1 MLHLGDLKGAQGRAG
16 VRAGKAAGQADGASA
31 PDWPA
36 RFAALAEAA
45 HDPRLRAFY
54 AAGAVAGDTPLA
66 EVPMVAID
74 VETTGLDPARD
85 EIVSIGL
92 LPMTL
97 ERIASSASRYWVVRP
112 RIELNAESVVIHA
125 ITHVQIEAAPDFG
138 AVIDDLLVALAGRV
152 VVVHCRDIERSF
164 LDRALAA
171 RIGEGIEFPV
181 IDTMDLE
188 ARIHRA
194 ARPGF
199 FARLFGKRPVPVSI
213 RLADSRTRY
222 HLPRYRAHHALTDAL
237 ATAELLQ
244 AQVAH
249 RFAPDTPLREL
260 WS

>member
-16 VRAGKAAGQADGASA
+16 VRAGKAAGQADGASV

-125 ITHVQIEAAPDFG
+125 ITHAQIEAAPDFG
-138 AVIDDLLVALAGRV
+138 AVIDDLLAALAGRV

-188 ARIHRA
+188 ARIHRV

-199 FARLFGKRPVPVSI
+199 FARLFGKRPAPVSI

-222 HLPRYRAHHALTDAL
+222 RLPRYRAHHALTDAL

>member
-1 MLHLGDLKGAQGRAG
+1 MLHLGDLKKAGAAAPSASRGRDAQGVA
-16 VRAGKAAGQADGASA
+16 
-31 PDWPA
+31 DWPA
-36 RFAALAEAA
+36 RFAGLAATA
-45 HDPRLRAFY
+45 RDARLQAFY
-54 AAGAVAGDTPLA
+54 AAGAVAGETALKD
-66 EVPMVAID
+66 VPMVAID

-97 ERIASSASRYWVVRP
+97 KCIASSASRYWVVRP
-112 RIELNAESVVIHA
+112 RIDLNPESVVIHA
-125 ITHVQIEAAPDFG
+125 ITHAQIEAAPDLG
-138 AVIDDLLVALAGRV
+138 AVIDELLAALAGRV

-164 LDRALAA
+164 LDRALKA
-171 RIGEGIEFPV
+171 RIGEGVEFPV

-199 FARLFGKRPVPVSI
+199 FARLFGRKPAPVSI

-244 AQVAH
+244 AQMAH
-249 RFAPDTPLREL
+249 RFAPETPLREL
-260 WS
+260 WR